1 MLSDD
6 GPTLHQLRCFVA
18 VAEAGQFTS
27 AAEHLGIA
35 QPSLSSQVGRL
46 EQVLDVELFHRAHR
60 PVTLT
65 DAGEALLPIARRAL
79 GSVDDVVR
87 AVAEVEDLRRGHVT
101 VGATPSLGATL
112 LPRVLARFHEHHPDI
127 TLTVFERHSD
137 DLAEQLESGQL
148 DLALAILPMRR
159 GALEHTVLAIEE
171 LVVMVPADHPL
182 AGEHEVR
189 LEQLRHVPLIMFREG
204 YNLRSATLG
213 AFERAGFSP
222 LVALDGAE
230 IGSVSAL
237 VRAGIGVA
245 LVPGIVAGNHPE
257 TVVRPLAAPR
267 LERAIGLVRPTSR
280 PPSRSAAALIEDIIA
295 FLVSGEWEHEGA
307 VGFRLAPGIGS

>member
-1 MLSDD
+1 M
-6 GPTLHQLRCFVA
+6 
-18 VAEAGQFTS
+18 
-27 AAEHLGIA
+27 
-35 QPSLSSQVGRL
+35 
-46 EQVLDVELFHRAHR
+46 
-60 PVTLT
+60 
-65 DAGEALLPIARRAL
+65 
-79 GSVDDVVR
+79 
-87 AVAEVEDLRRGHVT
+87 
-101 VGATPSLGATL
+101 
-112 LPRVLARFHEHHPDI
+112 
-127 TLTVFERHSD
+127 
-137 DLAEQLESGQL
+137 
-148 DLALAILPMRR
+148 
-159 GALEHTVLAIEE
+159 
-171 LVVMVPADHPL
+171 
-182 AGEHEVR
+182 R

>member
-46 EQVLDVELFHRAHR
+46 EQILDVELFHRAHR

-189 LEQLRHVPLIMFREG
+189 LEQLRHGPLIMFRAG
-204 YNLRSATLG
+204 YN
-213 AFERAGFSP
+213 
-222 LVALDGAE
+222 
-230 IGSVSAL
+230 
-237 VRAGIGVA
+237 
-245 LVPGIVAGNHPE
+245 PE